1 MNDITLQVTTSASDL
16 TAVIQ
21 SKIDNPERSSE
32 FDFYAELNEI
42 LSEVGLSAAD
52 GGGEVSFYGRDPII
66 PSRFRFGAAAA
77 LGSAAKAVAIAALWR
92 DRTGEGQD
100 IKVDVRKALRRFSG
114 FFDEWETING
124 RRPAA
129 PFDPLNPFIDMEFF
143 RPTKDGRHVLAL
155 HVYPKVAARAL
166 AFLKSGSSHEALKRA
181 ILSWNADELEAAGGQ
196 EGLVIAKIRSFEE
209 FKTEPQYTDVLSKMP
224 LISVEK
230 IGETD
235 PIPFKPHPKSPLDG
249 IRAFGMGHVI
259 AAAGIGRDLAAYG
272 ADVLNLWRPDD
283 TELDLFALDTQIGMR
298 QAILDRTSEDQAKFD
313 ELLNDADVF
322 FANKR
327 PDYLERYGLTAA
339 ELSTKKPGL
348 VHVQVLLHGDKG
360 PWKDRPGFDEIGAAV
375 SGVFAIE
382 GTLEQPSMPPIFP
395 IVDNIVGWLGTVG
408 VLAALRRRAIEGGSY
423 RVTVSLTRTVLWL
436 MSLGVFDREFAKL
449 TAGSSDEHAYIAPD
463 LFTAETPMGTYR
475 GLTDQ
480 GILSKTP
487 DSFRTVYVPR
497 GSSKLEWLAD

>member
-1 MNDITLQVTTSASDL
+1 
-16 TAVIQ
+16 
-21 SKIDNPERSSE
+21 
-32 FDFYAELNEI
+32 
-42 LSEVGLSAAD
+42 
-52 GGGEVSFYGRDPII
+52 
-66 PSRFRFGAAAA
+66 
-77 LGSAAKAVAIAALWR
+77 
-92 DRTGEGQD
+92 
-100 IKVDVRKALRRFSG
+100 
-114 FFDEWETING
+114 
-124 RRPAA
+124 
-129 PFDPLNPFIDMEFF
+129 
-143 RPTKDGRHVLAL
+143 
-155 HVYPKVAARAL
+155 
-166 AFLKSGSSHEALKRA
+166 
-181 ILSWNADELEAAGGQ
+181 
-196 EGLVIAKIRSFEE
+196 
-209 FKTEPQYTDVLSKMP
+209 
-224 LISVEK
+224 
-230 IGETD
+230 
-235 PIPFKPHPKSPLDG
+235 
-249 IRAFGMGHVI
+249 
-259 AAAGIGRDLAAYG
+259 
-272 ADVLNLWRPDD
+272 
-283 TELDLFALDTQIGMR
+283 MR